1 MLAEKRVDLCAD
13 TQVRQALFRY
23 IESGHVSEL
32 REILVSH
39 PNLVSG
45 GSGDY
50 PDVHRLMDVV
60 IDGSGFRVC
69 RRISD
74 GKSIRFAP
82 INDISNVPGVPL
94 WLSGERL
101 ILWAAHEEEN
111 PADSPFDWIQY
122 R

>member
-1 MLAEKRVDLCAD
+1 MLAGKRVDLCAD

-23 IESGHVSEL
+23 IESGDVSEL

-45 GSGDY
+45 GAGDY

-69 RRISD
+69 RRISE
-74 GKSIRFAP
+74 GESICFAP

-94 WLSGERL
+94 WLTGERL
-101 ILWAAHEEEN
+101 TLWAAQEEEN
-111 PADSPFDWIQY
+111 PADSPFDWIHY